1 MSAVWDVFFVN
12 PLINSLIILNN
23 LLFNNFGLAIIV
35 FTLLMRLATMPLTL
49 RQIHSTRALTTLQ
62 PKMQEIQ
69 KKYKDPKRRQEETMK
84 LYRQAGVNPLG
95 CLLPMLVQMPI
106 WFALYGALQAMVGGV
121 PESVVGL
128 SQRLYPWGYIESAVP
143 LNNHFLW
150 LDLGQPDRT
159 LILALIV
166 FASTYVQQKLSTV
179 PSTDP
184 QAQARNQM
192 MTWMMPLM
200 FAWFT
205 TSVPSGLAVYWSV
218 SNIAAVIMYY
228 FVYGPKNVSWRTFF
242 PAPAPA
248 STPAARR
255 RDRAE
260 PAPAEQEEDE
270 ETAAPAPTKI
280 SKRYR
285 DGRRR
290 GKRKNRR

>member
-1 MSAVWDVFFVN
+1 MWDVIFVN
-12 PLINSLIILNN
+12 PLINALIILNN
-23 LLFNNFGLAIIV
+23 ILFSNFGLAIIV

-49 RQIHSTRALTTLQ
+49 RQIHSTRAMTTLQ

-106 WFALYGALQAMVGGV
+106 WFALYGALRITVGGT
-121 PESVVGL
+121 PESVVSL
-128 SQRLYPWGYIESAVP
+128 SQRLYSWGFIESAVP
-143 LNNHFLW
+143 LENRFLW
-150 LDLGQPDRT
+150 MDLGQPDRS
-159 LILALIV
+159 LILALLV
-166 FASTYVQQKLSTV
+166 FASTYVQQKMSTV

-184 QAQARNQM
+184 QKQAQAQM

-205 TSVPSGLAVYWSV
+205 LGVPSGLAVYWAV

-248 STPAARR
+248 PAARR
-255 RDRAE
+255 RDRREAAPE
-260 PAPAEQEEDE
+260 EEKDEEPPAPA
-270 ETAAPAPTKI
+270 PAKT
-280 SKRYR
+280 SKRLS

>member
-1 MSAVWDVFFVN
+1 VNIWDIAFVN
-12 PLINSLIILNN
+12 PLINALIILSNV
-23 LLFNNFGLAIIV
+23 LFSNFGLGIIV

-49 RQIHSTRALTTLQ
+49 RQIHSTRAMSMLQ
-62 PKMQEIQ
+62 PKMQDLQ

-106 WFALYGALQAMVGGV
+106 WFALYGALRITVGGT
-121 PESVVGL
+121 PESVVSL
-128 SQRLYPWGYIESAVP
+128 SERLYSWGYIESAVP
-143 LNNHFLW
+143 LENRFLW
-150 LDLGQPDRT
+150 LDLGQPDRS
-159 LILALIV
+159 LILALLV

-184 QAQARNQM
+184 QKQAQAQM
-192 MTWMMPLM
+192 MNWMMPLM

-205 TSVPSGLAVYWSV
+205 LGVPSGLAVYWAM
-218 SNIAAVIMYY
+218 SNITAVIMYY

-242 PAPAPA
+242 PAQAPA
-248 STPAARR
+248 PAARR
-255 RDRAE
+255 
-260 PAPAEQEEDE
+260 PAQKREAASEEEGDE
-270 ETAAPAPTKI
+270 EPAAPAPAKT
-280 SKRYR
+280 SKRLS

>member
-1 MSAVWDVFFVN
+1 VNIWDIAFVN
-12 PLINSLIILNN
+12 PLINALIILSNI
-23 LLFNNFGLAIIV
+23 LFSNFGLGIIV

-49 RQIHSTRALTTLQ
+49 RQIHSTRAMSMLQ

-106 WFALYGALQAMVGGV
+106 WFALYGALRITVGGT
-121 PESVVGL
+121 PESVVSL
-128 SQRLYPWGYIESAVP
+128 SERLYPWGFIESAVP
-143 LNNHFLW
+143 LENRFLW
-150 LDLGQPDRT
+150 LDLGQPDRS
-159 LILALIV
+159 LILALLV

-184 QAQARNQM
+184 QKQAQAQM
-192 MTWMMPLM
+192 MNWMMPLM

-205 TSVPSGLAVYWSV
+205 LGVPSGLAVYWAM
-218 SNIAAVIMYY
+218 SNITAVIMYY

-242 PAPAPA
+242 PAQAPA
-248 STPAARR
+248 PAARR
-255 RDRAE
+255 
-260 PAPAEQEEDE
+260 PAQKREAASEEEGDE
-270 ETAAPAPTKI
+270 EPAAPAPAKT
-280 SKRYR
+280 SKRLS

>member
-1 MSAVWDVFFVN
+1 VNIWDIAFVN
-12 PLINSLIILNN
+12 PLINALIILSNI
-23 LLFNNFGLAIIV
+23 LFSNFGLGIIV

-49 RQIHSTRALTTLQ
+49 RQIHSTRAMSMLQ

-106 WFALYGALQAMVGGV
+106 WFALYGALRITVGGT
-121 PESVVGL
+121 PESVVSL
-128 SQRLYPWGYIESAVP
+128 SERLYSWGYIESAVP
-143 LNNHFLW
+143 LENRFLW
-150 LDLGQPDRT
+150 LDLGQPDRS
-159 LILALIV
+159 LILALLV

-184 QAQARNQM
+184 QKQAQAQM
-192 MTWMMPLM
+192 MNWMMPLM

-205 TSVPSGLAVYWSV
+205 LGVPSGLAVYWAM
-218 SNIAAVIMYY
+218 SNITAVIMYY

-242 PAPAPA
+242 PAQAPA
-248 STPAARR
+248 PAARR
-255 RDRAE
+255 
-260 PAPAEQEEDE
+260 PAQKREAAPEEDGDE
-270 ETAAPAPTKI
+270 EPAAPAPAKT
-280 SKRYR
+280 SKRLS

>member
-1 MSAVWDVFFVN
+1 MNIWDVAFVN
-12 PLINSLIILNN
+12 PLINALIILSNI
-23 LLFNNFGLAIIV
+23 LFSNFGLGIIV

-49 RQIHSTRALTTLQ
+49 RQIHSTRAMSMLQ

-106 WFALYGALQAMVGGV
+106 WFALYGALRITVGGT
-121 PESVVGL
+121 PESVVSL
-128 SQRLYPWGYIESAVP
+128 SERLYSWGYIESAVP
-143 LNNHFLW
+143 LENRFLW
-150 LDLGQPDRT
+150 LDLGQPDRS
-159 LILALIV
+159 LILALLV

-184 QAQARNQM
+184 QKQAQAQM
-192 MTWMMPLM
+192 MNWMMPLM

-205 TSVPSGLAVYWSV
+205 LGVPSGLAVYWAM
-218 SNIAAVIMYY
+218 SNITAVIMYY

-242 PAPAPA
+242 PAQAPA
-248 STPAARR
+248 PAARR
-255 RDRAE
+255 RDRREA
-260 PAPAEQEEDE
+260 APEEEKDE
-270 ETAAPAPTKI
+270 EPAAPAPAKT
-280 SKRYR
+280 SKRLS

>member
-1 MSAVWDVFFVN
+1 VNIWDIAFVN
-12 PLINSLIILNN
+12 PLINALIILSNV
-23 LLFNNFGLAIIV
+23 LFSNFGLGIIV

-49 RQIHSTRALTTLQ
+49 RQIHSTRAMSMLQ
-62 PKMQEIQ
+62 PKMQELQ

-106 WFALYGALQAMVGGV
+106 WFALYGALRITVGGT
-121 PESVVGL
+121 PESVVSL
-128 SQRLYPWGYIESAVP
+128 SERLYSWGYIESAVP
-143 LNNHFLW
+143 LENRFLW
-150 LDLGQPDRT
+150 LDLGQPDRS
-159 LILALIV
+159 LILALLV

-184 QAQARNQM
+184 QKQAQAQM
-192 MTWMMPLM
+192 MNWMMPLM

-205 TSVPSGLAVYWSV
+205 LGVPSGLAVYWAM
-218 SNIAAVIMYY
+218 SNITAVIMYY

-242 PAPAPA
+242 PAQAPA
-248 STPAARR
+248 PAARR
-255 RDRAE
+255 
-260 PAPAEQEEDE
+260 PAQKREAASEEEGDE
-270 ETAAPAPTKI
+270 EPAAPAPAKT
-280 SKRYR
+280 SKRLS

>member
-1 MSAVWDVFFVN
+1 VSIWDIAFLN
-12 PLINSLIILNN
+12 PLINALIILNN
-23 LLFNNFGLAIIV
+23 LLFSNFALAIIV
-35 FTLLMRLATMPLTL
+35 FTLLMRLVTMPLTL
-49 RQIHSTRALTTLQ
+49 RQIHSTRAMTTLQ

-84 LYRQAGVNPLG
+84 LYREAGVNPLG
-95 CLLPMLVQMPI
+95 CILPMLVQMPI
-106 WFALYGALQAMVGGV
+106 WFALYASLRATVGGT

-150 LDLGQPDRT
+150 LDLGQPDRS
-159 LILALIV
+159 LILALFV
-166 FASTYVQQKLSTV
+166 FASMYVQQKLTTI
-179 PSTDP
+179 PTTDP
-184 QAQARNQM
+184 QKQAQNQM

-205 TSVPSGLAVYWSV
+205 LGVPSGLAVYWAV
-218 SNIAAVIMYY
+218 SNITAVIMYY

-248 STPAARR
+248 PAARR
-255 RDRAE
+255 PAQRREAAPEEENDE
-260 PAPAEQEEDE
+260 EQPAPA
-270 ETAAPAPTKI
+270 PAKT
-280 SKRYR
+280 SKRLS

>member
-1 MSAVWDVFFVN
+1 MNIWDVAFVN
-12 PLINSLIILNN
+12 PLINALIILSN

-49 RQIHSTRALTTLQ
+49 RQIHSTRAMSALQ
-62 PKMQEIQ
+62 PKIQEMQ

-95 CLLPMLVQMPI
+95 CLLPMVVQMPI
-106 WFALYGALQAMVGGV
+106 WFALYGALRITVGGT
-121 PESVVGL
+121 PESVVSL
-128 SQRLYPWGYIESAVP
+128 AERLYPWGFIESAVP
-143 LNNHFLW
+143 LENRFLW
-150 LDLGQPDRT
+150 LDLGQPDRS
-159 LILALIV
+159 LILALLV

-184 QAQARNQM
+184 QKQAQAQM
-192 MTWMMPLM
+192 MNWMMPLM

-205 TSVPSGLAVYWSV
+205 LGVPSGLAVYWAM

-242 PAPAPA
+242 PAPASAPA
-248 STPAARR
+248 PAARR
-255 RDRAE
+255 RDRREA
-260 PAPAEQEEDE
+260 APEEEKDE
-270 ETAAPAPTKI
+270 EPAAPAPAKTN
-280 SKRYR
+280 KRLS

>member
-1 MSAVWDVFFVN
+1 MNIWEIAFVN
-12 PLINSLIILNN
+12 PLINALIILSN
-23 LLFNNFGLAIIV
+23 LLASNFGLGIIV

-49 RQIHSTRALTTLQ
+49 RQIHSTRAMSMLQ

-106 WFALYGALQAMVGGV
+106 WFALYGALQTTVGGT

-128 SQRLYPWGYIESAVP
+128 SQRLYSWGYIESAVP
-143 LNNHFLW
+143 LENRFLW
-150 LDLGQPDRT
+150 LDLGQPDRS
-159 LILALIV
+159 LILALLV

-184 QAQARNQM
+184 QKQAQAQM
-192 MTWMMPLM
+192 MNWMMPLM

-205 TSVPSGLAVYWSV
+205 LGVPSGLAVYWAV

-228 FVYGPKNVSWRTFF
+228 FAYGPKNVSWRTFF
-242 PAPAPA
+242 PAQAPA
-248 STPAARR
+248 PAARR
-255 RDRAE
+255 RDRREA
-260 PAPAEQEEDE
+260 APEEEKDE
-270 ETAAPAPTKI
+270 EPAAPAPAKT
-280 SKRYR
+280 SKRLS

>member
-1 MSAVWDVFFVN
+1 MNIWDIAFVN
-12 PLINSLIILNN
+12 PLINALIILSNI
-23 LLFNNFGLAIIV
+23 LFSNFGLGIIV

-49 RQIHSTRALTTLQ
+49 RQIHSTRAMSMLQ

-106 WFALYGALQAMVGGV
+106 WFALYGALRITVGGT
-121 PESVVGL
+121 PESVVSL
-128 SQRLYPWGYIESAVP
+128 SERLYAWGYIESAVP
-143 LNNHFLW
+143 LENRFLW
-150 LDLGQPDRT
+150 LDLGQPDRS
-159 LILALIV
+159 LILALLV

-184 QAQARNQM
+184 QKQAQAQM
-192 MTWMMPLM
+192 MNWMMPLM

-205 TSVPSGLAVYWSV
+205 LGVPSGLAVYWAM
-218 SNIAAVIMYY
+218 SNITAVIMYY

-242 PAPAPA
+242 PAQAPAPA
-248 STPAARR
+248 ARQ
-255 RDRAE
+255 RDRREA
-260 PAPAEQEEDE
+260 APEEEKDE
-270 ETAAPAPTKI
+270 EPAAPAPAKT
-280 SKRYR
+280 SKRLS

>member
-1 MSAVWDVFFVN
+1 MNIWDVVFVN
-12 PLINSLIILNN
+12 PLINSLVILNN
-23 LLFNNFGLAIIV
+23 ILSSNYGLAIIV

-49 RQIHSTRALTTLQ
+49 RQIHSTRAMTTLQ

-95 CLLPMLVQMPI
+95 CILPMLVQMPI
-106 WFALYGALQAMVGGV
+106 WFALYGALRITVGGT

-128 SQRLYPWGYIESAVP
+128 SQRLYPWGFIESAVP
-143 LNNHFLW
+143 LENRFLW
-150 LDLGQPDRT
+150 MDLGQPDRS
-159 LILALIV
+159 LILALLV
-166 FASTYVQQKLSTV
+166 FASMYVQQKLSTV

-184 QAQARNQM
+184 QKQAQNQM

-205 TSVPSGLAVYWSV
+205 LGVPSGLAVYWAV
-218 SNIAAVIMYY
+218 SNITAVIMYY
-228 FVYGPKNVSWRTFF
+228 FVYGPKNVGWRTFF

-248 STPAARR
+248 PAARR
-255 RDRAE
+255 RDRREAAPE
-260 PAPAEQEEDE
+260 EKNDEEPPSPAPAKTD
-270 ETAAPAPTKI
+270 
-280 SKRYR
+280 KRLS

>member
-1 MSAVWDVFFVN
+1 MNIWDIAFVN
-12 PLINSLIILNN
+12 PLINSLIILSN
-23 LLFNNFGLAIIV
+23 LLFSNFGLGIIV

-49 RQIHSTRALTTLQ
+49 RQIHSTRAMSTLQ

-106 WFALYGALQAMVGGV
+106 WFALYGALRITVGGT
-121 PESVVGL
+121 PESVVDL
-128 SQRLYPWGYIESAVP
+128 SQRLYSWGYIESAVP
-143 LNNHFLW
+143 LENRFLW
-150 LDLGQPDRT
+150 LDLGQPDRS
-159 LILALIV
+159 LILALLV

-184 QAQARNQM
+184 QKQAQAQM
-192 MTWMMPLM
+192 MNWMMPLM

-205 TSVPSGLAVYWSV
+205 LGVPSGLAVYWAM
-218 SNIAAVIMYY
+218 SNITAVIMYY
-228 FVYGPKNVSWRTFF
+228 FVYGPKNVGWRTFF
-242 PAPAPA
+242 PAPASAPA
-248 STPAARR
+248 PAARR
-255 RDRAE
+255 RDRREA
-260 PAPAEQEEDE
+260 APEEEKDE
-270 ETAAPAPTKI
+270 EPAAPAPAKT
-280 SKRYR
+280 SKRLS

>member
-1 MSAVWDVFFVN
+1 MNIWDVAFLN
-12 PLINSLIILNN
+12 PLSNALIILNN
-23 LLFNNFGLAIIV
+23 VLFGNFGLAIIV

-49 RQIHSTRALTTLQ
+49 RQIHSTRAMTTLQ

-106 WFALYGALQAMVGGV
+106 WFALYGALRIVVGGT
-121 PESVVGL
+121 PESVVDL
-128 SQRLYPWGYIESAVP
+128 SQRLYPWGYIESGVP
-143 LNNHFLW
+143 LENRFLW
-150 LDLGQPDRT
+150 MDLGQPDRS

-184 QAQARNQM
+184 QKQAQAQM
-192 MTWMMPLM
+192 MAWMMPLI

-205 TSVPSGLAVYWSV
+205 LSVPSGLAVYWAV

-242 PAPAPA
+242 PSQAPA
-248 STPAARR
+248 SAPAARR
-255 RDRAE
+255 RERAE
-260 PAPAEQEEDE
+260 PAPANEEE
-270 ETAAPAPTKI
+270 EEPAGPAPAKI
-280 SKRYR
+280 SKRYK

>member
-1 MSAVWDVFFVN
+1 MNIWDLAFVN
-12 PLINSLIILNN
+12 PLINSLVILNN
-23 LLFNNFGLAIIV
+23 ILFSNYGLAIIV

-49 RQIHSTRALTTLQ
+49 RQIHSTRAMTALQ

-106 WFALYGALQAMVGGV
+106 WFALYGALRITVGGT
-121 PESVVGL
+121 PESVVSL
-128 SQRLYPWGYIESAVP
+128 SERLYPWGYIESAVP
-143 LNNHFLW
+143 LENRFLW
-150 LDLGQPDRT
+150 LDLGQPDRS
-159 LILALIV
+159 LILALLV

-184 QAQARNQM
+184 QRQAQAQM
-192 MTWMMPLM
+192 MNWMMPLM

-205 TSVPSGLAVYWSV
+205 LGVPSGLAVYWAV
-218 SNIAAVIMYY
+218 SNITAVIMYY
-228 FVYGPKNVSWRTFF
+228 FVYGPQNVSWRTFF
-242 PAPAPA
+242 GTPAQAPA
-248 STPAARR
+248 PAARR
-255 RDRAE
+255 RDRQEAASE
-260 PAPAEQEEDE
+260 EQEDE
-270 ETAAPAPTKI
+270 EPAAPAPAKI

>member
-1 MSAVWDVFFVN
+1 MNIWDVAFVN
-12 PLINSLIILNN
+12 PLINALIILSNV
-23 LLFNNFGLAIIV
+23 LFSNFGLGIIV

-49 RQIHSTRALTTLQ
+49 RQIHSTRAMSMLQ

-106 WFALYGALQAMVGGV
+106 WFALYGALRITVGGT
-121 PESVVGL
+121 PESVISL
-128 SQRLYPWGYIESAVP
+128 SERLYPWGFIESAVP
-143 LNNHFLW
+143 LENRFLW
-150 LDLGQPDRT
+150 LDLGQPDRS
-159 LILALIV
+159 LILALLV
-166 FASTYVQQKLSTV
+166 FVSTYAQQKLSTV

-184 QAQARNQM
+184 QKQAQAQM
-192 MTWMMPLM
+192 MNWMMPLM

-205 TSVPSGLAVYWSV
+205 LGVPSGLAVYWAM

-242 PAPAPA
+242 PAQAPA
-248 STPAARR
+248 PAARR
-255 RDRAE
+255 RDRREA
-260 PAPAEQEEDE
+260 APEEEKDE
-270 ETAAPAPTKI
+270 EPAAPAPAKT
-280 SKRYR
+280 SKRLS

>member
-1 MSAVWDVFFVN
+1 VNIWDIAFVN
-12 PLINSLIILNN
+12 PLINALIILSN
-23 LLFNNFGLAIIV
+23 LLFSNFGLGIIV

-49 RQIHSTRALTTLQ
+49 RQIHSTRAMSMLQ

-106 WFALYGALQAMVGGV
+106 WFALYGALQATVGGT

-128 SQRLYPWGYIESAVP
+128 SQRLYSWGYIESAVP
-143 LNNHFLW
+143 LENRFLW
-150 LDLGQPDRT
+150 LDLGQPDRS
-159 LILALIV
+159 LILALLV

-184 QAQARNQM
+184 QKQAQAQM
-192 MTWMMPLM
+192 MNWMMPLM

-205 TSVPSGLAVYWSV
+205 LGVPSGLAVYWAM

-242 PAPAPA
+242 PAQAPA
-248 STPAARR
+248 PAARR
-255 RDRAE
+255 RDRREA
-260 PAPAEQEEDE
+260 APEEEKDE
-270 ETAAPAPTKI
+270 EPAAPAPAKT
-280 SKRYR
+280 SKRLS

>member
-1 MSAVWDVFFVN
+1 VNIWDVFFVN
-12 PLINSLIILNN
+12 PLINSLVILNN
-23 LLFNNFGLAIIV
+23 ILFSNYGLAIIV
-35 FTLLMRLATMPLTL
+35 FTLLMRLVTMPLTL
-49 RQIHSTRALTTLQ
+49 RQIHSTRAMTTLQ

-106 WFALYGALQAMVGGV
+106 WFALYRALQATVGGI

-150 LDLGQPDRT
+150 MDLGQPDRS
-159 LILALIV
+159 LILALLV
-166 FASTYVQQKLSTV
+166 FASMYVQQKLSTV

-184 QAQARNQM
+184 QKQAQNQM

-205 TSVPSGLAVYWSV
+205 LGVPSGLAVYWAV
-218 SNIAAVIMYY
+218 SNITAVIMYY
-228 FVYGPKNVSWRTFF
+228 FVYGPKNVGWRTFF

-248 STPAARR
+248 PAARR
-255 RDRAE
+255 PAQRREAAPEEEKDEEPSA
-260 PAPAEQEEDE
+260 PAPAK
-270 ETAAPAPTKI
+270 T
-280 SKRYR
+280 SKRLS

>member
-1 MSAVWDVFFVN
+1 VNIWDVAFVN
-12 PLINSLIILNN
+12 PLINALIILSNV
-23 LLFNNFGLAIIV
+23 LFSNFGLGIIV

-49 RQIHSTRALTTLQ
+49 RQIHSTRAMSMLQ

-106 WFALYGALQAMVGGV
+106 WFALYGALRITVGGT
-121 PESVVGL
+121 PESVVSL
-128 SQRLYPWGYIESAVP
+128 SERLYSWGYIESAVP
-143 LNNHFLW
+143 LENRFLW
-150 LDLGQPDRT
+150 LDLGQPDRS
-159 LILALIV
+159 LILALLV

-184 QAQARNQM
+184 QKQAQAQM
-192 MTWMMPLM
+192 MNWMMPLM

-205 TSVPSGLAVYWSV
+205 LGVPSGLAVYWAM
-218 SNIAAVIMYY
+218 SNITAVIMYY

-242 PAPAPA
+242 PAQAPA
-248 STPAARR
+248 PAARR
-255 RDRAE
+255 RDRREA
-260 PAPAEQEEDE
+260 APEEEKDE
-270 ETAAPAPTKI
+270 EPAAPAPAKT
-280 SKRYR
+280 SKRLS

>member
-1 MSAVWDVFFVN
+1 MSIWDVFFLN
-12 PLINSLIILNN
+12 PLINALIILNN
-23 LLFNNFGLAIIV
+23 ILFSNFGLAIIV

-49 RQIHSTRALTTLQ
+49 RQIHSTRALTALQ
-62 PKMQEIQ
+62 PKMQELQ

-95 CLLPMLVQMPI
+95 CILPMVVQMPI
-106 WFALYGALQAMVGGV
+106 WFALYGALRIMVGGT
-121 PESVVGL
+121 PESVVSL
-128 SQRLYPWGYIESAVP
+128 SQRLYPWGFIESAVP
-143 LNNHFLW
+143 LENRFLW
-150 LDLGQPDRT
+150 LDLGQPDRS
-159 LILALIV
+159 LILALLV

-179 PSTDP
+179 PTTDP

-205 TSVPSGLAVYWSV
+205 LGVPSGLAVYWAV
-218 SNIAAVIMYY
+218 SNSIAVIMYY

-242 PAPAPA
+242 PAPAQSPA
-248 STPAARR
+248 PAARR
-255 RDRAE
+255 RERAE
-260 PAPAEQEEDE
+260 PAPAEQDE
-270 ETAAPAPTKI
+270 EEEPEAPAPAKI

-285 DGRRR
+285 DGKRR

>member
-1 MSAVWDVFFVN
+1 VSAWDVVFLN
-12 PLINSLIILNN
+12 PLSNALIILNN
-23 LLFNNFGLAIIV
+23 VLFSNFGLAIIV

-49 RQIHSTRALTTLQ
+49 RQIHSTRAMSALQ

-106 WFALYGALQAMVGGV
+106 WFALYGALRITVGGT

-128 SQRLYPWGYIESAVP
+128 SQRLYPWGFIESAVP
-143 LNNHFLW
+143 LENRFLW
-150 LDLGQPDRT
+150 LDLGQPDRS
-159 LILALIV
+159 LILALLV
-166 FASTYVQQKLSTV
+166 FVSTYAQQKLSTV

-184 QAQARNQM
+184 QKQAQAQM
-192 MTWMMPLM
+192 MNWMMPLM

-205 TSVPSGLAVYWSV
+205 LGVPSGLAVYWAM
-218 SNIAAVIMYY
+218 SNIAAVTMYY

-242 PAPAPA
+242 PASAQAPV
-248 STPAARR
+248 PAARR
-255 RDRAE
+255 RDRREA
-260 PAPAEQEEDE
+260 APEEEKDE
-270 ETAAPAPTKI
+270 EPAAPAPAKT
-280 SKRYR
+280 SKRLS

>member
-1 MSAVWDVFFVN
+1 VSIWDIAFLN
-12 PLINSLIILNN
+12 PLINALIILNN
-23 LLFNNFGLAIIV
+23 VLFSNFGLAIIV
-35 FTLLMRLATMPLTL
+35 FTLLMRLATTPLTL
-49 RQIHSTRALTTLQ
+49 RQIHSTRALSLLQ

-106 WFALYGALQAMVGGV
+106 WFALYGALRIMVGGT

-128 SQRLYPWGYIESAVP
+128 SQRLYPWGFIESAVP
-143 LNNHFLW
+143 LENRFLW
-150 LDLGQPDRT
+150 MDLGQPDRT
-159 LILALIV
+159 LILAIFV
-166 FASTYVQQKLSTV
+166 FASMYVQQKLTTV
-179 PSTDP
+179 PTTDP
-184 QAQARNQM
+184 QKQAQNQM

-205 TSVPSGLAVYWSV
+205 LGVPSGLAVYWAM
-218 SNIAAVIMYY
+218 SNITAVIMYY
-228 FVYGPKNVSWRTFF
+228 FVYGPKNVGWRTFF

-248 STPAARR
+248 PTARR
-255 RDRAE
+255 RDRREAAPE
-260 PAPAEQEEDE
+260 EKDEEPPAPA
-270 ETAAPAPTKI
+270 PAKT
-280 SKRYR
+280 SKRLS

>member
-1 MSAVWDVFFVN
+1 MNIWDIAFVN
-12 PLINSLIILNN
+12 PLINALIILSN
-23 LLFNNFGLAIIV
+23 LLFSNFGLGIIV

-49 RQIHSTRALTTLQ
+49 RQIHSTRAMSMLQ

-106 WFALYGALQAMVGGV
+106 WFALYGALQATVGGT

-128 SQRLYPWGYIESAVP
+128 SQRLYSWGYIESAVP
-143 LNNHFLW
+143 LENRFLW
-150 LDLGQPDRT
+150 LDLGQPDRS
-159 LILALIV
+159 LILALLV

-184 QAQARNQM
+184 QKQAQAQM
-192 MTWMMPLM
+192 MNWMMPLM

-205 TSVPSGLAVYWSV
+205 LGVPSGLAVYWAM

-242 PAPAPA
+242 PAQAPA
-248 STPAARR
+248 PAARR
-255 RDRAE
+255 RDRREA
-260 PAPAEQEEDE
+260 APEEEKDE
-270 ETAAPAPTKI
+270 EPAAPAPAKT
-280 SKRYR
+280 SKRLS

>member
-1 MSAVWDVFFVN
+1 VNVWDVIFLN

-23 LLFNNFGLAIIV
+23 VLFSNFGLAIII

-49 RQIHSTRALTTLQ
+49 RQIHSTRALSVLQ
-62 PKMQEIQ
+62 PKIQEIQ

-84 LYRQAGVNPLG
+84 IYRQAGVNPLG
-95 CLLPMLVQMPI
+95 CLLPMLVQFPI
-106 WFALYGALQAMVGGV
+106 WIALYSGLRITVGGT

-143 LNNHFLW
+143 LENRFLW
-150 LDLGQPDRT
+150 MDLGQPDRS
-159 LILALIV
+159 LILALLV

-192 MTWMMPLM
+192 MNWMMPLM

-205 TSVPSGLAVYWSV
+205 LGVPSGLAVYWAV
-218 SNIAAVIMYY
+218 SNITAVIMYY
-228 FVYGPKNVSWRTFF
+228 FVYGPRNVSWRTFF
-242 PAPAPA
+242 GAPAPAPA
-248 STPAARR
+248 PAAGR
-255 RDRAE
+255 RDGREAT
-260 PAPAEQEEDE
+260 PDQKDE
-270 ETAAPAPTKI
+270 EPAAPAPTKI
-280 SKRYR
+280 SKRLS

>member
-1 MSAVWDVFFVN
+1 MNIWDIAFVN
-12 PLINSLIILNN
+12 PLINALIILSNI
-23 LLFNNFGLAIIV
+23 LFSNFGLGIIV

-49 RQIHSTRALTTLQ
+49 RQIHSTRAMSMLQ

-106 WFALYGALQAMVGGV
+106 WFALYGALRITVGGT
-121 PESVVGL
+121 PESVVSL
-128 SQRLYPWGYIESAVP
+128 SERLYSWGYIESAVP
-143 LNNHFLW
+143 LENRFLW
-150 LDLGQPDRT
+150 LDLGQPDRS
-159 LILALIV
+159 LILALLV

-184 QAQARNQM
+184 QKQAQAQM
-192 MTWMMPLM
+192 MNWMMPLM

-205 TSVPSGLAVYWSV
+205 LGVPSGLAVYWAM
-218 SNIAAVIMYY
+218 SNITAVIMYY

-242 PAPAPA
+242 PAQAPA
-248 STPAARR
+248 PAARR
-255 RDRAE
+255 
-260 PAPAEQEEDE
+260 PAQKREAAPEEDGDE
-270 ETAAPAPTKI
+270 EPAAPAPAKT
-280 SKRYR
+280 SKRLS

>member
-1 MSAVWDVFFVN
+1 MNIWDVAFVN
-12 PLINSLIILNN
+12 PLINALIILSN
-23 LLFNNFGLAIIV
+23 LLFSNFGLGIIV

-49 RQIHSTRALTTLQ
+49 RQIHSTRAMSTLQ

-106 WFALYGALQAMVGGV
+106 WFALYGALQATVGGT

-128 SQRLYPWGYIESAVP
+128 SQRLYSWGYIESAVP
-143 LNNHFLW
+143 LENRFLW
-150 LDLGQPDRT
+150 LDLGQPDRS
-159 LILALIV
+159 LILALLV

-184 QAQARNQM
+184 QKQAQAQM
-192 MTWMMPLM
+192 MNWMMPLM

-205 TSVPSGLAVYWSV
+205 LGVPSGLAVYWAM

-242 PAPAPA
+242 PAQAPA
-248 STPAARR
+248 PAARR
-255 RDRAE
+255 RDRREA
-260 PAPAEQEEDE
+260 APEEEKDE
-270 ETAAPAPTKI
+270 EPAAPAPAKT
-280 SKRYR
+280 SKRLS

>member
-1 MSAVWDVFFVN
+1 MNIWDVAFVN
-12 PLINSLIILNN
+12 PLINALIILSNV
-23 LLFNNFGLAIIV
+23 LFSNFGLGIIV

-49 RQIHSTRALTTLQ
+49 RQIHSTRAMSMLQ

-106 WFALYGALQAMVGGV
+106 WFALYGALRITVGGT
-121 PESVVGL
+121 PESVISL
-128 SQRLYPWGYIESAVP
+128 SERLYPWGFIESAVP
-143 LNNHFLW
+143 LENRFLW
-150 LDLGQPDRT
+150 LDLGQPDRS
-159 LILALIV
+159 LILALLV

-184 QAQARNQM
+184 QKQAQAQM
-192 MTWMMPLM
+192 MNWMMPLM

-205 TSVPSGLAVYWSV
+205 LGVPSGLAVYWAM

-242 PAPAPA
+242 PAQAPA
-248 STPAARR
+248 PAARR
-255 RDRAE
+255 RDRREA
-260 PAPAEQEEDE
+260 APEEEKDE
-270 ETAAPAPTKI
+270 EPAAPAPAKT
-280 SKRYR
+280 SKRLS

>member
-1 MSAVWDVFFVN
+1 VSIWDIAFLN
-12 PLINSLIILNN
+12 PLINALIILNN
-23 LLFNNFGLAIIV
+23 VLFSNFGLAIIV
-35 FTLLMRLATMPLTL
+35 FTLLMRLATTPLTL
-49 RQIHSTRALTTLQ
+49 RQIHSTRALSLLQ

-106 WFALYGALQAMVGGV
+106 WFALYGALRIMVGGT

-128 SQRLYPWGYIESAVP
+128 SQRLYPWGFIESAVP
-143 LNNHFLW
+143 LENRFLW
-150 LDLGQPDRT
+150 MDLGQPDRT
-159 LILALIV
+159 LILAIFV
-166 FASTYVQQKLSTV
+166 FASMYVQQKLTTV
-179 PSTDP
+179 PTTDP
-184 QAQARNQM
+184 QKQAQNQM

-205 TSVPSGLAVYWSV
+205 LGVPSGLAVYWAM
-218 SNIAAVIMYY
+218 SNITAVIMYY
-228 FVYGPKNVSWRTFF
+228 FVYGPKNVGWRTFF

-248 STPAARR
+248 PAARR
-255 RDRAE
+255 REAAPEEKDE
-260 PAPAEQEEDE
+260 EPPAPA
-270 ETAAPAPTKI
+270 PAKT
-280 SKRYR
+280 SKRLS

>member
-1 MSAVWDVFFVN
+1 MSAVWDVVFLN
-12 PLINSLIILNN
+12 PLINLLIILNN
-23 LLFNNFGLAIIV
+23 LLFSDFGLAIIV
-35 FTLLMRLATMPLTL
+35 FTLLMRLATTPLTL
-49 RQIHSTRALTTLQ
+49 RQIHSTRAMTTLQ
-62 PKMQEIQ
+62 PKVQELQ

-95 CLLPMLVQMPI
+95 CVLPMLVQMPI
-106 WFALYGALQAMVGGV
+106 WFALYASLRATVGGA

-128 SQRLYPWGYIESAVP
+128 SQRLYPWSYIESAVP

-150 LDLGQPDRT
+150 LDLGQPDHT
-159 LILALIV
+159 LILAVLV
-166 FASTYVQQKLSTV
+166 GASMYVQQKLTV
-179 PSTDP
+179 IPTTDP

-200 FAWFT
+200 FAFFT
-205 TSVPSGLAVYWSV
+205 QQVPSGLAVYWAV
-218 SNIAAVIMYY
+218 SNITQVIMYY

-242 PAPAPA
+242 SSPAPAPG
-248 STPAARR
+248 SAARR

-260 PAPAEQEEDE
+260 SAPAEQEDE
-270 ETAAPAPTKI
+270 EPAAPAPAKT
-280 SKRYR
+280 SKRVR